1 MGARLHNPMTRCD
14 LKSSTCLGS
23 SNLKTA
29 GKMARNTTARVSTG
43 GNLSV
48 LVQNNADLQPLGVLR
63 MRALCDSFFAQ
74 ARTPPFAPSIS
85 F

>member
-1 MGARLHNPMTRCD
+1 MTRCD
-14 LKSSTCLGS
+14 LKSSTCPVP
-23 SNLKTA
+23 SNLKTT
-29 GKMARNTTARVSTG
+29 GKTAPHNTARVAPG

-63 MRALCDSFFAQ
+63 IRALCDSFFAQ

-85 F
+85 L